1 MKKLIKKLIAKIKYA
16 LKIVPEWKECVH
28 ASCWDG
34 SNAQR
39 RMMNIMSPKFSDSKF
54 KDYVKWME
62 DRGCD
67 TAHVFY
73 INGGDGEGAGY
84 SVLDDVGLSE
94 KRVKYLRL
102 HGFAV
107 VPWLMADDS
116 TAYAK
121 KLFANPDQFVNAMKN
136 AGLFDHASYVV
147 LGLEADEYG
156 NMQQWTRVRDAVKK
170 ALPKMKIGIHHTSGK
185 YPFASLADIVLDQL
199 DPKAATK
206 SAITSAIKKIRSM
219 GKQAVGFEYA
229 RHADRQK
236 AKWALEAGAFSV
248 GNW

>member
-1 MKKLIKKLIAKIKYA
+1 MKKLIKKLVSEIKYW

-84 SVLDDVGLSE
+84 SVLDDVDLSE

-147 LGLEADEYG
+147 AGLEMNEYG
-156 NMQQWTRVRDAVKK
+156 SASEWGKVVASIRKI
-170 ALPKMKIGIHHTSGK
+170 LPKMKVGVHHTDGNYS
-185 YPFASLADIVLDQL
+185 FAGLGDIVLDQM
-199 DPKAATK
+199 DPKKAT
-206 SAITSAIKKIRSM
+206 TSAVSSSVKKVLAM
-219 GKQAVGFEYA
+219 GKPCVGFEYA
-229 RHADRQK
+229 RHAKRDV
-236 AKWALEAGAFSV
+236 AEAALKAGAFSV